1 VLDSAI
7 MKVTLKGRMPGEGDM
22 TTITQP
28 MESEVAATAVGHRWG
43 WLLALGV
50 VEIIAGSLAIA
61 TPVVASLAAVAVFGA
76 VLIVTAIFQM
86 IHAFKTRAWPRS
98 ALYGLGGVLYAIAG
112 LLVVIF
118 PIGGALA
125 LAVMIAILL
134 IADGALRLG
143 FGMTVRPIAGWGWIV
158 AGWCRQHSRRR
169 HSIDRLARDRP
180 VGYWS
185 AARRQPDLYGCH
197 IHRTRPRLEGQLS
210 PRSRARGGPC
220 RKHVSHPAARRKK
233 PSSERGQD
241 SHEILEFRQ
250 LTSVNAFREK
260 QP

>member
-158 AGWCRQHSRRR
+158 AGGVG
-169 HSIDRLARDRP
+169 SIVVGVILLIGWPATALWVTGLLLGVNLIFTGAIYTALAL
-180 VGYWS
+180 
-185 AARRQPDLYGCH
+185 A
-197 IHRTRPRLEGQLS
+197 
-210 PRSRARGGPC
+210 SRA
-220 RKHVSHPAARRKK
+220 
-233 PSSERGQD
+233 
-241 SHEILEFRQ
+241 
-250 LTSVNAFREK
+250 N
-260 QP
+260 

>member
-1 VLDSAI
+1 

-158 AGWCRQHSRRR
+158 AGGVG
-169 HSIDRLARDRP
+169 SIVVGVILLIGWPATALWVTGLLLGVNLIFTGAIYTALAL
-180 VGYWS
+180 
-185 AARRQPDLYGCH
+185 A
-197 IHRTRPRLEGQLS
+197 
-210 PRSRARGGPC
+210 SRA
-220 RKHVSHPAARRKK
+220 
-233 PSSERGQD
+233 
-241 SHEILEFRQ
+241 
-250 LTSVNAFREK
+250 N
-260 QP
+260 

>member
-1 VLDSAI
+1 MLDSAI

-158 AGWCRQHSRRR
+158 AGGVG
-169 HSIDRLARDRP
+169 SIVVGVILLIGWPATALWVTGLLLGVNLIFTGAIYTALAL
-180 VGYWS
+180 
-185 AARRQPDLYGCH
+185 A
-197 IHRTRPRLEGQLS
+197 
-210 PRSRARGGPC
+210 SRA
-220 RKHVSHPAARRKK
+220 
-233 PSSERGQD
+233 
-241 SHEILEFRQ
+241 
-250 LTSVNAFREK
+250 N
-260 QP
+260 